1 MLLRHRAVMPNKLK
15 SMPTAKH
22 ALERSELEP
31 QAWGVAT
38 AAKEHIADSLYTI
51 EPRTRRSASISSSK
65 GPPQALA

>member
-38 AAKEHIADSLYTI
+38 AAKEHIADSLYAI
-51 EPRTRRSASISSSK
+51 ETAHATQRVN
-65 GPPQALA
+65 L